1 VLVNTP
7 YHGSGVFVRFE
18 NGFYMDGTFNVIKSS
33 YYSPRSVCFCQ
44 GYDGETTP
52 GLVKLTIDTL
62 PCKCLKS
69 YLELTKIKIKT
80 DAKGSYIKIN
90 PLRVCPFF
98 YDPCI
103 LPTIV
108 MPLSTIYR
116 SNFVSQVNTTV
127 SLQE

>member
-1 VLVNTP
+1 MSLNQATI
-7 YHGSGVFVRFE
+7 HQEAFAFAKA
-18 NGFYMDGTFNVIKSS
+18 MM
-33 YYSPRSVCFCQ
+33 
-44 GYDGETTP
+44 GETTP

-80 DAKGSYIKIN
+80 DAKGSKSYIKIN
-90 PLRVCPFF
+90 PLSLPIL

-108 MPLSTIYR
+108 MPLST
-116 SNFVSQVNTTV
+116 
-127 SLQE
+127 

>member
-1 VLVNTP
+1 
-7 YHGSGVFVRFE
+7 
-18 NGFYMDGTFNVIKSS
+18 MDGTFNVIKSS
-33 YYSPRSVCFCQ
+33 YYSPRRSVCFCQ

-80 DAKGSYIKIN
+80 DAKGSKSHIKIN

-108 MPLSTIYR
+108 MPLILDL
-116 SNFVSQVNTTV
+116 SQQFCESSQYHSQFTGMNPSVV
-127 SLQE
+127 

>member
-1 VLVNTP
+1 
-7 YHGSGVFVRFE
+7 
-18 NGFYMDGTFNVIKSS
+18 MM
-33 YYSPRSVCFCQ
+33 
-44 GYDGETTP
+44 GETTP

-80 DAKGSYIKIN
+80 DAKGSKSLHKDKSSESLPI
-90 PLRVCPFF
+90 L

-108 MPLSTIYR
+108 MPLST
-116 SNFVSQVNTTV
+116 
-127 SLQE
+127 

>member
-1 VLVNTP
+1 MSLNQATI
-7 YHGSGVFVRFE
+7 HQEEAFAFAKA
-18 NGFYMDGTFNVIKSS
+18 MM
-33 YYSPRSVCFCQ
+33 
-44 GYDGETTP
+44 GETTP

-80 DAKGSYIKIN
+80 DAKGSKSLHKDKSSESLPIL
-90 PLRVCPFF
+90 LRSMYFTNYSDAF
-98 YDPCI
+98 KY
-103 LPTIV
+103 L
-108 MPLSTIYR
+108 IYR